1 MQTQHPDIM
10 ERYGALIRPL
20 SPGAKR
26 RLKQHR
32 AGSVWHTART
42 QSEQTDSQLERMLA
56 LHPSVSHSLAGC
68 AVYGCCVPN
77 ISLSSHRPS
86 TPHGSDHILDLPHWD
101 STHPTLMLYAD
112 KRFNNRIEDGR
123 VWFQPVPDRPD
134 DYLVCCAEDEDND
147 FLLQHCT
154 RVGHRRMAQPCI
166 SCGDLPPGTRLRHY
180 GPRPSCSTCT
190 ERCGSDTSDGWE
202 SQRSRRTTRRTA
214 TEMQCSQRRTR
225 TRSRGLAIACERRGA
240 RTLRTFGCLL
250 C

>member
-1 MQTQHPDIM
+1 M

-42 QSEQTDSQLERMLA
+42 QGEQTDSQLERMLA

-154 RVGHRRMAQPCI
+154 RVDANGAPADGATLHQLRRPAAWNPAQALWPPPLVFDLHREVWVRYQRWVGKSKEPQDNKEDSYGDAVQPAED
-166 SCGDLPPGTRLRHY
+166 SNKKQR
-180 GPRPSCSTCT
+180 
-190 ERCGSDTSDGWE
+190 TSN
-202 SQRSRRTTRRTA
+202 SV
-214 TEMQCSQRRTR
+214 
-225 TRSRGLAIACERRGA
+225 
-240 RTLRTFGCLL
+240 
-250 C
+250 